1 MAYSY
6 TNRQGKIHYFK
17 RAETKKGGYRYYVTT
32 SNKFPDLI
40 DEVPND
46 YEVAELPED
55 AKVVIRKKKPVLI
68 TKEEREITH
77 DAIKDFSAINDFF
90 IHADEEYVYVYH
102 SQFNYTAGQEPNL
115 SREEANEVFGFG
127 EDVTRW
133 MRFFTSLRFK
143 LVDKTKRLFQTERV
157 VYTSFY
163 GHDFHPVGE
172 VGLIEDV
179 ARNYGQ
185 YLGRETF
192 FDLEPK
198 SYE

>member
-6 TNRQGKIHYFK
+6 TNRHGKIHYFK
-17 RAETKKGGYRYYVTT
+17 RSETKKGGYRYYVTT

-55 AKVVIRKKKPVLI
+55 AKVVIRKKKVVLI
-68 TKEEREITH
+68 TKEEKEITY
-77 DAIKDFSAINDFF
+77 DAIKEFSAINDFF
-90 IHADEEYVYVYH
+90 IYADEEYIYVYH
-102 SQFNYTAGQEPNL
+102 SQFNYTAGQEDNL
-115 SREEANEVFGFG
+115 SREEAKEIFG
-127 EDVTRW
+127 EEIERW
-133 MRFFTSLRFK
+133 MSFFTSLRFK
-143 LVDKTKRLFQTERV
+143 LVDKTERLFQTERV
-157 VYTSFY
+157 VYMSLY

-172 VGLIEDV
+172 IGTIEDV
-179 ARNYGQ
+179 AREYGQ

-198 SYE
+198 M